1 MFYIKQKGFTLIELM
16 IVVGILSILMAM
28 VYPFYRDY
36 ILRVRI
42 ANIVH
47 DMTTV
52 FKNAQV
58 AYGIG
63 EPASFMDVIEVSKN
77 NGIAIQ
83 KNYGCINGF
92 YKIGMDIPKSKIS
105 NVLGFSNQYVYSAFY
120 SGVSQIPCTGA
131 QSHDNT
137 IQLFVHLD
145 TEALG
150 LGNKSGKKDVNGLHL
165 SVSEVVIYKKLD
177 GSEIRREVGSVV
189 SCGVYATGNGALSSL
204 DIPIRALPEICR
216 YHNVSGTTPRVLVE
230 LKAY

>member
-1 MFYIKQKGFTLIELM
+1 MKQQGFTLIELM
-16 IVVGILSILMAM
+16 IVVGILSILMAIA
-28 VYPFYRDY
+28 YPFYRDY

-42 ANIVH
+42 ANIIH
-47 DMTTV
+47 DMTTA
-52 FKNAQV
+52 FKDAQV

-63 EPASFMDVIEVSKN
+63 DPASFMDVVDISKK

-92 YKIGMDIPKSKIS
+92 YKIGMDIPKSKIP
-105 NVLGFSNQYVYSAFY
+105 NVLGFSSQYVHSAFY
-120 SGVSQIPCTGA
+120 SGVSQIPCSGA

-150 LGNKSGKKDVNGLHL
+150 LGNKSGKKDVNSLHL
-165 SVSEVVIYKKLD
+165 SVSEIVVYKKLD
-177 GSEIRREVGSVV
+177 GTEIRREVGSVL
-189 SCGVYATGNGALSSL
+189 SCGVYARGNGALSDL
-204 DIPIRALPEICR
+204 DIPIRALPEMCR
-216 YHNVSGTTPRVLVE
+216 YYNVSGTTPRTLVE